1 LRLSFIPV
9 LSALVALAAC
19 SDEVVYR
26 HYPTYAAAI
35 AAGEQ
40 DRGWLPEWVP
50 STASDLHLQSDLD
63 SNDWWL
69 RFHLPVSARD
79 SLQGEL
85 EAADA
90 ATIRMS
96 RPWRAAWWFNGLVQK
111 EPANDA
117 ALNAK
122 LFRRCCDRLHRVMIL
137 AFDRNT
143 PMVYVWTER

>member
-1 LRLSFIPV
+1 VHLSSILAVTAF
-9 LSALVALAAC
+9 LALPAC

-26 HYPTYAAAI
+26 HYPTHAGAI

-40 DRGWLPEWVP
+40 QRGWLPEWVP

-63 SNDWWL
+63 SNEWWL
-69 RFHLPVSARD
+69 RFHLPVSVRD
-79 SLQGEL
+79 SMKGQL

-90 ATIRMS
+90 ATIHIS
-96 RPWRAAWWFNGLVQK
+96 RPWRASWWFDGLIQR

-117 ALNAK
+117 ALNAQ
-122 LFRRCCDRLHRVMIL
+122 LFRKCCDRLQRNIVL

-143 PMVYVWTER
+143 PAVYVWTER